1 MVSLIKSEVRE
12 EKKIPELKLWR
23 AVLAQL
29 FDDAF
34 SNTYTGR
41 NINDKQDARN
51 YLQSMHRDF
60 AKLCNNA
67 GFDPRYVHK
76 KVKHFFMLEKMKGK
90 QWTDV

>member
-1 MVSLIKSEVRE
+1 
-12 EKKIPELKLWR
+12 
-23 AVLAQL
+23 
-29 FDDAF
+29 
-34 SNTYTGR
+34 
-41 NINDKQDARN
+41 
-51 YLQSMHRDF
+51 MHRDF